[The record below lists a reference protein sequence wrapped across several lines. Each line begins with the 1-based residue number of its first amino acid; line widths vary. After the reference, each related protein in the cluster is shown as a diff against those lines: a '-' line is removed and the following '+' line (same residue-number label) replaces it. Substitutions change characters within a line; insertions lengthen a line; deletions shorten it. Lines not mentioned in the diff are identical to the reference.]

1 MLHDNKLKVSQ
12 EVERLLASRPIFLD
26 TETNGFGP
34 DDEVVDIGIVDVEGK
49 ELLNSLVKPI
59 KRIPADATAIHG
71 INNAMVGNASS
82 WKDLWPSTST
92 ILSENTVGIYNE
104 EFDLRLMRQSAEKYR
119 IPWET
124 TMISSFDVMKLF
136 AEYYGAW
143 DDHHQSYTWQKLEF
157 AGRYFKIGLPNSHRA
172 LADAQLTCEV
182 MLHMAQA
189 S

>member
-12 EVERLLASRPIFLD
+12 EVERLLVSRPIFLD
-26 TETNGFGP
+26 TETTGFGP

-49 ELLNSLVKPI
+49 EILNSLIKPI

-71 INNAMVGNASS
+71 ISNAMVANASS
-82 WKDLWPSTST
+82 WEDLWPSISAK
-92 ILSENTVGIYNE
+92 LSEDNVGIYNE
-104 EFDLRLMRQSAEKYR
+104 EFDLRLMRQSAEKYQL
-119 IPWET
+119 PLQST
-124 TMISSFDVMKLF
+124 TISSFDVMKLF

-143 DDHHQSYTWQKLEF
+143 DDHHQSYTWQKLAF
-157 AGRYFKIGLPNSHRA
+157 AGRYFNIGLPNSHRA

-182 MLHMAQA
+182 ILHMAQA